1 MVLERK
7 QLDGLVEAMMM
18 TTLKQDRKWE
28 AGITLIETVM
38 AGCLLLIGS
47 LGMIGLIVGSIA
59 TNNRN
64 KLESTQTMLGT
75 SIIEQINST
84 IIGSGQSSITD
95 CDGVTH
101 VIESVSGAGANLSGR
116 SIDFSEN
123 IAANSAKD
131 HYHMDYTVRTPCSGT
146 GTLQGV
152 YDVRWRVNVLTDGVT
167 ATNTY
172 LITIGSRVKDH
183 GEGNRTF
190 ALPVTIRVMS
200 GN

>member
-1 MVLERK
+1 
-7 QLDGLVEAMMM
+7 M
-18 TTLKQDRKWE
+18 TTLKQDRKGE

-95 CDGVTH
+95 CDGATH

-152 YDVRWRVNVLTDGVT
+152 YDVRWSVNVLTDGVT

>member
-7 QLDGLVEAMMM
+7 QLDGLVEAMM
-18 TTLKQDRKWE
+18 TTLKQDRKGE

-47 LGMIGLIVGSIA
+47 LGRIGLIVGSIA

-95 CDGVTH
+95 CDGATH

-152 YDVRWRVNVLTDGVT
+152 YDVRWSVNVLTDGVT

>member
-7 QLDGLVEAMMM
+7 QLDGLVEAMM
-18 TTLKQDRKWE
+18 TTLKQDRKGE

-95 CDGVTH
+95 CDGATH

-152 YDVRWRVNVLTDGVT
+152 YDVRWSVNVLTDGVT

>member
-18 TTLKQDRKWE
+18 TTLKQDRKGE

-95 CDGVTH
+95 CDGATH

-152 YDVRWRVNVLTDGVT
+152 YDVRWSVNVLTDGVT